1 MQRTMATKDEF
12 LDDSSVS
19 VLKGRGQL
27 SLHILSR
34 LFRYRYN
41 PSTDLETGLGHFVKW
56 YLDYYGQG
64 SKNEASL
71 QGYKP
76 Y

>member
-1 MQRTMATKDEF
+1 MMRRHANMLLTPSMC
-12 LDDSSVS
+12 S
-19 VLKGRGQL
+19 
-27 SLHILSR
+27 
-34 LFRYRYN
+34 YN
-41 PSTDLETGLGHFVKW
+41 PSTDLETGLGHFVEW